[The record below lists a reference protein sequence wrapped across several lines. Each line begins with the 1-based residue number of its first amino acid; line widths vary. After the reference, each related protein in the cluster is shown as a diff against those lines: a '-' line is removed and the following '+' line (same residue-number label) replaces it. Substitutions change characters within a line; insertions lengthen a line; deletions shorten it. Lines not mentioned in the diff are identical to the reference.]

1 MMACV
6 DTPLSCFHFY
16 FILIG
21 VMRLFGVVC
30 SNKTCLSNDERQ
42 RMEARDGLS
51 IHSLKIFLAAREALF
66 FFFFSFFGE
75 GDSDKVGG

>member
-6 DTPLSCFHFY
+6 DTPLSCFYFY

-42 RMEARDGLS
+42 RMEARDGLYS
-51 IHSLKIFLAAREALF
+51 FVEDIFSGKGSSLF
-66 FFFFSFFGE
+66 FFFLARAT
-75 GDSDKVGG
+75 VMRW